1 MSAATDD
8 RRDRNEVPSGDPG
21 SGDASPK
28 APVPLPAPD
37 LRAALRT
44 ARVDDAERS
53 RAIADLQGIELAR
66 LEVLQARLAPVLA
79 QVPEGIDMFDAALMP
94 VPRPRL
100 FIDMIGFVEMAHDRR
115 RYRLVQ
121 DRPEGRT
128 TLSESER
135 VEVIAEAV
143 TAYIARRLIEREK
156 ALASAGTGPAGPLL
170 ARAASGGILARA
182 GRLVLEYLGLAA
194 LVVLLWVLGQ
204 ALYHW
209 LRAHH

>member
-1 MSAATDD
+1 MSAANDD
-8 RRDRNEVPSGDPG
+8 RRDRDETPPG
-21 SGDASPK
+21 EPGHGDAPSR
-28 APVPLPAPD
+28 APHTPD
-37 LRAALRT
+37 LRAAMRT

-79 QVPEGIDMFDAALMP
+79 QVPEGVDLFDAALMP

-100 FIDMIGFVEMAHDRR
+100 FIDMIGFVEMASDRR

-121 DRPEGRT
+121 DRAEGRT
-128 TLSESER
+128 TLCESER
-135 VEVIAEAV
+135 VEVVADAV

-156 ALASAGTGPAGPLL
+156 ALASAGMAPGPAAGGPALPHG
-170 ARAASGGILARA
+170 ALARA
-182 GRLVLEYLGLAA
+182 GRLVLEYLGLAS
-194 LVVLLWVLGQ
+194 LVVLAWVFGQ

-209 LRAHH
+209 IRAHH

>member
-1 MSAATDD
+1 M
-8 RRDRNEVPSGDPG
+8 
-21 SGDASPK
+21 
-28 APVPLPAPD
+28 
-37 LRAALRT
+37 

-66 LEVLQARLAPVLA
+66 LEVLQARLGPVLA
-79 QVPEGIDMFDAALMP
+79 QVPEGIDLFDAALMP

-128 TLSESER
+128 TLCESER

-156 ALASAGTGPAGPLL
+156 ALASAGTMLAGPPGLRARSRSSLL
-170 ARAASGGILARA
+170 AKA

-209 LRAHH
+209 VRAHH

>member
-1 MSAATDD
+1 MSAATDA
-8 RRDRNEVPSGDPG
+8 RRERGDIPESGGDPP
-21 SGDASPK
+21 PK
-28 APVPLPAPD
+28 TPAVPAPD
-37 LRAALRT
+37 LRAAMRT
-44 ARVDDAERS
+44 ARIDDAERS

-79 QVPEGIDMFDAALMP
+79 QVPEGVDLFDAALMP

-135 VEVIAEAV
+135 VEEIAEAV

-156 ALASAGTGPAGPLL
+156 ALASAGTPLAGPMTAPVSRGGLL
-170 ARAASGGILARA
+170 AKA

-209 LRAHH
+209 VRAHH

>member
-8 RRDRNEVPSGDPG
+8 RRDRDDTAAGESG
-21 SGDASPK
+21 SGGDARPKMVASP
-28 APVPLPAPD
+28 PD
-37 LRAALRT
+37 LRAAVRS

-79 QVPEGIDMFDAALMP
+79 QVPEGVDLFDAALMP

-100 FIDMIGFVEMAHDRR
+100 FIDMIGFVEMANDRR

-121 DRPEGRT
+121 DRAEGRI
-128 TLSESER
+128 TLCESER
-135 VEVIAEAV
+135 VEVVAEAV
-143 TAYIARRLIEREK
+143 TGYIARRLIEREK
-156 ALASAGTGPAGPLL
+156 ALASAGTAPLGPP
-170 ARAASGGILARA
+170 ASGAARSRRVLAKA
-182 GRLVLEYLGLAA
+182 GRLALEYLGLAA
-194 LVVLLWVLGQ
+194 LVVLLWVFGQ

-209 LRAHH
+209 IRAHH